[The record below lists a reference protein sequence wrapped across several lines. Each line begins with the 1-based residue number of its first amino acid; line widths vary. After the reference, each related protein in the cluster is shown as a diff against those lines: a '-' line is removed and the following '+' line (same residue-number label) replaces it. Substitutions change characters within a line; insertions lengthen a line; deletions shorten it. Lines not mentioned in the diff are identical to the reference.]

1 MSRCTESLF
10 YVKKV
15 DERTIKAMKKLS
27 KITTLLLALAL
38 MMSAFAA
45 CGGSGGSG
53 DAGAGEAAKELE
65 PNMGMEG
72 IVFAVPED
80 WKATDVYDGG
90 ANFKTSDEKA
100 RLWSMVTTEESL
112 KERKEYDKE
121 LKANSVAEY
130 YEELNSN
137 TEAIKK
143 ENGEVTPTK
152 LGEWDAVEM
161 KNTNDAGE
169 CVGIG
174 RRWLIGDKMYS
185 ISITAEDMYDDEGKY
200 NKNAAAL
207 SDDVLSAF
215 EDIIASVKEGDGEA
229 LKWANVDASS
239 VGNITFEKPEGYTVC
254 GYSDEY
260 VSFKKDGSNIRLD
273 LNTTTEDELK
283 YMSDENGNS
292 PASLEEAFNNNLH
305 EGVEETEIAGY
316 EGYTFT
322 DNEYE
327 DGKRYFV
334 YGGFLTEDRVYN
346 IHMGSDAWDS
356 EGNIKEDAEALTD
369 DDIAAFKK
377 FIESIKKK

>member
-1 MSRCTESLF
+1 MKNKLMKISALLMILIMALSL
-10 YVKKV
+10 
-15 DERTIKAMKKLS
+15 
-27 KITTLLLALAL
+27 
-38 MMSAFAA
+38 FAA
-45 CGGSGGSG
+45 CGGGSGSSSESGG
-53 DAGAGEAAKELE
+53 GEAAEEAAE

-80 WKATDVYDGG
+80 WKAADVYDGG

-137 TEAIKK
+137 TEEIKK

-185 ISITAEDMYDDEGKY
+185 ISIAAEDMYDDEGKY
-200 NKNAAAL
+200 NKNATAL

-260 VSFKKDGSNIRLD
+260 VSFKKDGSKIQLD

-305 EGVEETEIAGY
+305 EGVEKTEIAGY

-334 YGGFLTEDRVYN
+334 YGGFLTEDKVYN

-356 EGNIKEDAEALTD
+356 EGIIKEDAEALTD